1 MSETNSFHDR
11 LSSATSSATSSTTS
25 SATFRFDEEFAAV
38 DPLND
43 IPIPWRVCD
52 VERGAQVEDVDPR
65 GLVP

>member
-11 LSSATSSATSSTTS
+11 LSSATFSTPSSAS
-25 SATFRFDEEFAAV
+25 FVFDEEMGSGWL

>member
-1 MSETNSFHDR
+1 MSETNSFPDR
-11 LSSATSSATSSTTS
+11 LSSATSSTPS
-25 SATFRFDEEFAAV
+25 SASFVFDEEIAAGFV

-52 VERGAQVEDVDPR
+52 VERGAQIEDVDAR